1 MNKLELIA
9 APDDAGVRIDRYI
22 SDHIEGISR
31 SAVTK
36 LIEDGKVTVGEKPV
50 KKNYKTAEGDLLVVN
65 KPKGMVVHP
74 APGHESGTL
83 VNALMYH
90 CGDDLSG
97 INGELRPGIVHR
109 IDKNTSGLLAVAKSD
124 IAHAGLSEQIKEHS
138 FTREYLAICYGNIKE
153 DERTVDA
160 PIGRHKVDRK
170 KMCVTQLNSRS
181 AVTHIKVLERYN
193 GFTYILCRLET
204 GRTHQIRVHMAHI
217 GHPIAGDDVYGPS
230 KVITELHGQCLHAYK
245 LGFIHPVTGEYIPG
259 GWLYY
264 TNPNSPWSLNFSYSF
279 SYSKSYAYTN
289 EQLTVKNRYTQ
300 TLSLSGN
307 LKLTPKLAITASS
320 GFDLMALKIT
330 TTQFSATYDLHCFNI
345 AVSWV
350 PTGQWKSYSFRIAAN
365 SSTLSDL
372 LRFKKSSSYWDN

>member
-22 SDHIEGISR
+22 SDHIEDISR
-31 SAVTK
+31 TAVTK

-50 KKNYKTAEGDLLVVN
+50 KKNYKTAEGDRICVMLDEPKPVDILPEDIPLDIVYEDGHLLVVN

-181 AVTHIKVLERYN
+181 AVTHIKVLERYT
-193 GFTYILCRLET
+193 GFTYIMCRLET
-204 GRTHQIRVHMAHI
+204 GRTHQIRVHMAYI

-245 LGFIHPVTGEYIPG
+245 LGFIHPVTGEYLEFTADP
-259 GWLYY
+259 
-264 TNPNSPWSLNFSYSF
+264 PESF
-279 SYSKSYAYTN
+279 VRFRDK
-289 EQLTVKNRYTQ
+289 LRKV
-300 TLSLSGN
+300 SLS
-307 LKLTPKLAITASS
+307 
-320 GFDLMALKIT
+320 
-330 TTQFSATYDLHCFNI
+330 
-345 AVSWV
+345 
-350 PTGQWKSYSFRIAAN
+350 
-365 SSTLSDL
+365 
-372 LRFKKSSSYWDN
+372 